1 MYWHVEN
8 GYKLHIWLVSG
19 AVLLMTCM
27 HVSLHWTS
35 MPQLHH
41 ILSCLYAVYW
51 SSTIAE
57 VCDINCPAIVGISKL
72 MRIICQFWIN
82 NTSPINTLPKTTFFF
97 VLKNKDINENYLE
110 HFIPIQIYMFI
121 PNIRFWSITSID
133 AKLMKFSINIKCTTL
148 RSSCRKI
155 WSFFFNLSLLH
166 HTFKSTCTI
175 WPYW

>member
-1 MYWHVEN
+1 MVTNSISGWFQGLSCWWHV
-8 GYKLHIWLVSG
+8 
-19 AVLLMTCM
+19 CM
-27 HVSLHWTS
+27 SLLHWTS